1 MHIRHTIAIAAA
13 ALTLAAC
20 TPTEDNGSSSSD
32 PKPKASAS
40 KSADPSKLDDAGQRA
55 CDDFARGYNDGAN
68 TKTERLDLA
77 HKVNKSAPGSKTNRI
92 ADTGHILANGAAGS
106 ASAWQ
111 LAADT
116 FAQACLDAGWKA

>member
-1 MHIRHTIAIAAA
+1 MRIRHTIAIAAT
-13 ALTLAAC
+13 ALALAAC
-20 TPTEDNGSSSSD
+20 TPTEDTGSSSD

-40 KSADPSKLDDAGQRA
+40 KKADPKKLDDAGQQA

-68 TKTERLDLA
+68 TRDERLDLA
-77 HKVNKSAPGSKTNRI
+77 HKVNKNAPASKTNRI
-92 ADTGHILANGAAGS
+92 ADSGHILANGATGS